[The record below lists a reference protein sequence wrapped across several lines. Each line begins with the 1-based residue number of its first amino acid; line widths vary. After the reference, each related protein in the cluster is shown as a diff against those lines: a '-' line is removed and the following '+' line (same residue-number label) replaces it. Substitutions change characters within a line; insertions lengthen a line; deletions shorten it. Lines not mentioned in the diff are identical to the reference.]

1 MRIDKELCGI
11 CMACASVCPRN
22 AVIIT
27 EHEAIVNNQ
36 LCNDCGVCIKVCPVG
51 AITIDESAAS

>member
-22 AVIIT
+22 AVSIT
-27 EHEAIVNNQ
+27 EHEAIVDNQICNN
-36 LCNDCGVCIKVCPVG
+36 CGVCFKVCPVG
-51 AITIDESAAS
+51 AIIVEENIAS